1 MTLED
6 EHLADLVKTLAAA
19 HRHYIAVSLAN
30 SLKSVNTAAGT
41 TVHELGE
48 AEAAEVAWKAAE
60 KALMDYQASER
71 WTHDRD

>member
-6 EHLADLVKTLAAA
+6 EHLAELVKTLAAA
-19 HRHYIAVSLAN
+19 HRHIAVGLAN

-41 TVHELGE
+41 TVHEL
-48 AEAAEVAWKAAE
+48 AETAEVAWKAAE